1 MFVLLKTTAM
11 QRTITHIVVH
21 CTATQP
27 ETKVSSLLNYWQQH
41 LGWKNPGYHYVIKR
55 NGDVVRLQPDEKIAN
70 GAKGYNQQSIHVS
83 YIGGV
88 DTKSTPADNRTDAQ
102 KETMF
107 NLLVGLSEK
116 YPAATILGHR
126 DLPHV
131 AKACPSFDV
140 KTWLAS
146 YIPVLHTA
154 Q

>member
-1 MFVLLKTTAM
+1 M
-11 QRTITHIVVH
+11 QRTINHIVVH

-27 ETKVSSLLNYWQQH
+27 ETKVSGLLNYWQQH

-55 NGDVVRLQPDEKIAN
+55 NGDVVRLQSEDKIAN
-70 GAKGYNQQSIHVS
+70 GVKGYNQQSIHVS

-88 DTKSTPADNRTDAQ
+88 DANNIPADNRTDAQ
-102 KETMF
+102 KEALF
-107 NLLVGLSEK
+107 NLLVSLSEK
-116 YPAATILGHR
+116 YPTATILGHR

-140 KTWLAS
+140 KTWLAN